1 MNFFPLKDL
10 QYLKVLNGM
19 KGLVIVFLILLT
31 VYLIFNKPSVH
42 TDTKIQFDVVI
53 DSSLIDTTYPNE
65 DEISDSITVNQYLSQ

>member
-42 TDTKIQFDVVI
+42 TDTKIQFDGVI
-53 DSSLIDTTYPNE
+53 DSSVIDITYPNE

>member
-10 QYLKVLNGM
+10 QYLKVLNSM

-42 TDTKIQFDVVI
+42 TDTKIQFDGVI
-53 DSSLIDTTYPNE
+53 DSSVIDITYPNE